1 MFQNQIFMTF
11 LSGISY
17 MLAAGALSLIL
28 TKLCIWVLPM
38 FGMVDIPHGRHQHA
52 HAVPRGGGIAI
63 ILSFTAIAA
72 LYYLQAGDAGKDP
85 LLLQLGPPVLVM
97 FILGVIDDKIEL
109 PSLLKLCV
117 QILVASYLFFT
128 NAGISH
134 LLRFEL
140 PIYISLPLTI
150 VWACG
155 VINAFNLID
164 GMDGIAAGLA
174 SIAAFALAVWFLIS
188 GTEAN
193 LLVLMLIF
201 CGACLGFLRYNFSPA
216 SIFMGDTGSLFIG
229 LFFAYFSMAEST
241 KAMTVTT
248 LLVPLLAMG
257 IPIFDVFL
265 AILRRLYRKYIKKEP
280 GVGIMT
286 GDHDHLHHRIQ
297 EQMQNPR
304 KTAYLLYALATLLV
318 TGAIAAALVSNL
330 MQTLSFAVLLVILFI
345 VIRFATIEFYDTAEL
360 IANGVK
366 FPHRSFLL
374 TALHPV
380 IDCTLLTVAYLITST
395 VFQRNIL
402 ISPYSL
408 QQALCYIAPFPL
420 ILAFSG
426 VYRTYWL
433 RAGIKSYYKLL
444 LMLFFAAVIVLAISL
459 GLILWNF
466 GVNRDQ
472 ISLMREFYT
481 AYIFMGSSFIFM
493 ERFVI
498 HYMESYS
505 FRSLEEIVGKEKLTR
520 TVIYGGGLY
529 CRMFLLSQTCVANEP
544 VNRKI
549 IGIIDDNPS
558 LRGLNVYGLDV
569 LGTTRD
575 LAKLK
580 EKYQFDEIIIAL
592 RLITDEKRKK
602 LIDFG
607 KRSGILVEEFQCYL
621 KQIPAENS
629 ELTDEEKIS

>member
-1 MFQNQIFMTF
+1 
-11 LSGISY
+11 
-17 MLAAGALSLIL
+17 
-28 TKLCIWVLPM
+28 
-38 FGMVDIPHGRHQHA
+38 
-52 HAVPRGGGIAI
+52 
-63 ILSFTAIAA
+63 
-72 LYYLQAGDAGKDP
+72 
-85 LLLQLGPPVLVM
+85 M

-128 NAGISH
+128 NAGINS
-134 LLRFEL
+134 LLEFEL
-140 PIYISLPLTI
+140 PIWISLPLTI
-150 VWACG
+150 VWVLG
-155 VINAFNLID
+155 VTNAFNLID

-188 GTEAN
+188 ETEAN
-193 LLVLMLIF
+193 VLIIMLIF

-265 AILRRLYRKYIKKEP
+265 AILRRFYRKYIKKEP

-366 FPHRSFLL
+366 FPHRNFLL

-607 KRSGILVEEFQCYL
+607 KRSGILVEEFQCCL

>member
-1 MFQNQIFMTF
+1 MTF

-17 MLAAGALSLIL
+17 MLAAGALSLVL

-38 FGMVDIPHGRHQHA
+38 FGMVDVPHGRHQHA

-72 LYYLQAGDAGKDP
+72 LYYLQTADAGKDP
-85 LLLQLGPPVLVM
+85 ILLQLGPPILVM

-117 QILVASYLFFT
+117 QIIVASYLFFT

-134 LLRFEL
+134 LLKFEL

-164 GMDGIAAGLA
+164 GMDGIMAGLA

-201 CGACLGFLRYNFSPA
+201 CGACLGFLKFNFSPA
-216 SIFMGDTGSLFIG
+216 SIFMGDAGSLFIG

-248 LLVPLLAMG
+248 LLAMG

-280 GVGIMT
+280 GVGIMI

-374 TALHPV
+374 SAVHPI
-380 IDCTLLTVAYLITST
+380 IDCTLLTAAYLIASI

-402 ISPYSL
+402 VSPYSL

-444 LMLFFAAVIVLAISL
+444 LMLFFAAVVVLAIAL
-459 GLILWNF
+459 GFILWNF

-481 AYIFMGSSFIFM
+481 AYIFMGISFIFM
-493 ERFVI
+493 ERFII

-505 FRSLEEIVGKEKLTR
+505 SRSLEEIVGKEKLTR
-520 TVIYGGGLY
+520 TVVYGGGLY

-558 LRGLNVYGLDV
+558 LRGLNVYGLNV

-580 EKYQFDEIIIAL
+580 EKYNFDEIVIAL
-592 RLITDEKRKK
+592 RLISDEKRKK
-602 LIDFG
+602 LMDFS
-607 KRSGILVEEFQCYL
+607 KRSGVSVEEFQCCL
-621 KQIPAENS
+621 KPASAENS
-629 ELTDEEKIS
+629 EQTDEEKIS

>member
-1 MFQNQIFMTF
+1 MTF

-17 MLAAGALSLIL
+17 MLAAGALSLVL

-38 FGMVDIPHGRHQHA
+38 FGMVDVPHGRHQHA

-72 LYYLQAGDAGKDP
+72 LYYLQTADAGKDP
-85 LLLQLGPPVLVM
+85 ILLQLGPPILVM

-117 QILVASYLFFT
+117 QIIVASYLFFT

-134 LLRFEL
+134 LLKFEL

-201 CGACLGFLRYNFSPA
+201 CGACLGFLKFNFSPA

-248 LLVPLLAMG
+248 LLAMG

-280 GVGIMT
+280 GVGIMI

-374 TALHPV
+374 SAVHPI
-380 IDCTLLTVAYLITST
+380 IDCTLLTAAYLIASI

-402 ISPYSL
+402 VSPYSL

-444 LMLFFAAVIVLAISL
+444 LMLFFAAVVVLAIAL
-459 GLILWNF
+459 GFILWNF

-481 AYIFMGSSFIFM
+481 AYIFMGISFIFM
-493 ERFVI
+493 ERFII

-558 LRGLNVYGLDV
+558 LRGLNVYGLNV

-580 EKYQFDEIIIAL
+580 EKYNFDEIVIAL
-592 RLITDEKRKK
+592 RLISDEKRKK
-602 LIDFG
+602 LMDFS
-607 KRSGILVEEFQCYL
+607 KRSGVSVEEFQCCL
-621 KQIPAENS
+621 KPASAENS
-629 ELTDEEKIS
+629 EQTDEEKIS

>member
-1 MFQNQIFMTF
+1 MEDTSMRTR
-11 LSGISY
+11 SR
-17 MLAAGALSLIL
+17 AE
-28 TKLCIWVLPM
+28 
-38 FGMVDIPHGRHQHA
+38 
-52 HAVPRGGGIAI
+52 
-63 ILSFTAIAA
+63 AA
-72 LYYLQAGDAGKDP
+72 LPSSFRSPRLPRSIICKTADAGKDP
-85 LLLQLGPPVLVM
+85 ILLQLGPPILVM

-128 NAGISH
+128 NAGINS
-134 LLRFEL
+134 LLEFEL
-140 PIYISLPLTI
+140 PIWISLPLTI
-150 VWACG
+150 VWVLG
-155 VINAFNLID
+155 VTNAFNLID

-188 GTEAN
+188 ETEAN
-193 LLVLMLIF
+193 VLIIMLIF

-265 AILRRLYRKYIKKEP
+265 AILRRFYRKYIKKEP

-366 FPHRSFLL
+366 FPHRNFLL

-607 KRSGILVEEFQCYL
+607 KRSGILVEEFQCCL

>member
-1 MFQNQIFMTF
+1 
-11 LSGISY
+11 
-17 MLAAGALSLIL
+17 
-28 TKLCIWVLPM
+28 
-38 FGMVDIPHGRHQHA
+38 
-52 HAVPRGGGIAI
+52 
-63 ILSFTAIAA
+63 
-72 LYYLQAGDAGKDP
+72 
-85 LLLQLGPPVLVM
+85 M

-128 NAGISH
+128 NAGINS
-134 LLRFEL
+134 LLEFEL
-140 PIYISLPLTI
+140 PIWISLPLTI
-150 VWACG
+150 VWVLG
-155 VINAFNLID
+155 VTNAFNLID

-188 GTEAN
+188 ETEAN
-193 LLVLMLIF
+193 VLIIMLIF

-265 AILRRLYRKYIKKEP
+265 AILRRFYRKYIKKEP

-366 FPHRSFLL
+366 FPHRNFLL

-380 IDCTLLTVAYLITST
+380 IDCTLLTAAYLIASI

-402 ISPYSL
+402 VSPYSL

-444 LMLFFAAVIVLAISL
+444 LMLFFAAVVVLAIAL
-459 GLILWNF
+459 GFILWNF

-481 AYIFMGSSFIFM
+481 AYIFMGISFIFM
-493 ERFVI
+493 ERFII

-520 TVIYGGGLY
+520 TVVYGGGLY

-558 LRGLNVYGLDV
+558 LRGLNVYGLNV

-602 LIDFG
+602 LMDFS
-607 KRSGILVEEFQCYL
+607 KRSGILVEEFQCCL
-621 KQIPAENS
+621 KPASAENS
-629 ELTDEEKIS
+629 EQTDEEKIS

>member
-1 MFQNQIFMTF
+1 MTF

-17 MLAAGALSLIL
+17 MLAAGALSLVL

-38 FGMVDIPHGRHQHA
+38 FGMVDVPHGRHQHA

-72 LYYLQAGDAGKDP
+72 LYYLQTADAGKDP
-85 LLLQLGPPVLVM
+85 ILLQLGPPILVM

-117 QILVASYLFFT
+117 QIIVASYLFFT

-134 LLRFEL
+134 LLKFEL

-201 CGACLGFLRYNFSPA
+201 CGACLGFLNFSPA

-280 GVGIMT
+280 GVGIMI

-374 TALHPV
+374 SAVHPI
-380 IDCTLLTVAYLITST
+380 IDCTLLTAAYLIASI

-402 ISPYSL
+402 VSPYSL

-420 ILAFSG
+420 ILVFSG

-444 LMLFFAAVIVLAISL
+444 LMLFFAAVVVLAIAL
-459 GLILWNF
+459 GFILWNF

-481 AYIFMGSSFIFM
+481 AYIFMGISFIFM
-493 ERFVI
+493 ERFII

-520 TVIYGGGLY
+520 TVVYGGGLY

-558 LRGLNVYGLDV
+558 LRGLNVYGLNV

-580 EKYQFDEIIIAL
+580 EKYNFDEIVIAL
-592 RLITDEKRKK
+592 RLISDEKRKK
-602 LIDFG
+602 LMDFS
-607 KRSGILVEEFQCYL
+607 KRSGVSVEEFQCCL
-621 KQIPAENS
+621 KSASAENS
-629 ELTDEEKIS
+629 EQTDEEKIS